1 MITKK
6 RVKTDVLV
14 LMLVMAASFWIYKQI
29 PISLFH
35 PAHHFSTAPTV
46 NRLYTTC
53 IFWRNSNDNLC
64 SASNCMHVGLLL
76 KKQNFRKCAQRD

>member
-14 LMLVMAASFWIYKQI
+14 LMRVMAASFWIYKQI

-35 PAHHFSTAPTV
+35 PAHHLHCTNCKQTLDHLYFWMNST
-46 NRLYTTC
+46 
-53 IFWRNSNDNLC
+53 DNLC